1 MCGQYMCKW
10 EFMKNY
16 IAGLFTK
23 QKKDVILELVS
34 DNYHSDNKNHI
45 WFYRLDITKVI
56 NTKVKKRRRNSYKYK
71 N

>member
-1 MCGQYMCKW
+1 
-10 EFMKNY
+10 MKNY